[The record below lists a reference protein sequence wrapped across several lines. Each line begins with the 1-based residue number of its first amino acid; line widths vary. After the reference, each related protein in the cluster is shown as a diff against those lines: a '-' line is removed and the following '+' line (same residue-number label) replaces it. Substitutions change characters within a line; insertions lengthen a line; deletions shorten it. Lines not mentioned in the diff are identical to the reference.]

1 MYSLPQ
7 SNLLTPKTLKQSN
20 FHIKNQFFNEQ
31 IIHNHLHKKDLH
43 ICNKILETI
52 RLQQIAHQKKFINL
66 NFYGLYVTLWIIF
79 ALFVLNDFEEFERF
93 FCIERYNELFI
104 SFKLKKIYSFEKH
117 VSCDMRWNCVL
128 WVLEGVCWFLVK
140 ISANFERNLDLFF
153 WDRFLKNW
161 PIVQKIMI

>member
-20 FHIKNQFFNEQ
+20 FHIKIQFFNEQ

-66 NFYGLYVTLWIIF
+66 NFYGLYVTL
-79 ALFVLNDFEEFERF
+79 
-93 FCIERYNELFI
+93 
-104 SFKLKKIYSFEKH
+104 
-117 VSCDMRWNCVL
+117 
-128 WVLEGVCWFLVK
+128 
-140 ISANFERNLDLFF
+140 
-153 WDRFLKNW
+153 
-161 PIVQKIMI
+161 